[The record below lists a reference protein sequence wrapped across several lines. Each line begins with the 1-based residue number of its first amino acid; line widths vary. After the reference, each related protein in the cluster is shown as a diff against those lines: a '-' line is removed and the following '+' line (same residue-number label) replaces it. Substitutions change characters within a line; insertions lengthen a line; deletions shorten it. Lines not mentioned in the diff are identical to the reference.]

1 MTAKNKYYKKIG
13 IHYEKIMLDPTGRKI
28 KKTKQPIQINHLSIP
43 KIYASDFIST

>member
-28 KKTKQPIQINHLSIP
+28 KKNKATYTNKSFKYP
-43 KIYASDFIST
+43 